1 MSAPT
6 STSLGPS
13 PPPARPIRLRE
24 SDLAAFARF
33 RVGPEL
39 LAQAQVQRVTDAEAR
54 EKYGITGNGDMAGT
68 VFPYRDPLTGV
79 RCTARLRRDN
89 PEIEDGKPKNKY
101 LCPYGDRHHLYFPP
115 GCAERVR
122 DSTVPIVLV
131 EAEKSALAL
140 TAWGERCGRKM
151 LPVAMGGC
159 WGWRGRIGKGAN
171 ANGECVD
178 EVGPL
183 PDLKA
188 ISSAGRDVYVLL
200 DTNCTSNSKVQQA
213 RAALVQ
219 FLKRQRAKAHV
230 LDLPPVS
237 GVNGPDDYIA
247 VQGDDAM
254 GLLFDAADAGVTNMI
269 GSDPTPKWPEPL
281 KPEAFHGLAGEI
293 VRALE
298 PYSEAD
304 PAALLVQLLVG
315 FGNLL
320 GRRPYYR
327 VEDDTHFSNEFLVLA
342 GPTSKAR
349 KGTSWTRIRK
359 LLEQADPTWATRL
372 MPGLSSGEGVVH
384 QVRDATGADPGE
396 PDKRLMVVEPEFASV
411 LATMARQGN
420 TLSPVLRQAW
430 DGGRLGNPT
439 KKASE
444 TCAEPHISTIGH
456 VTVEEL
462 RRSLDRT
469 ELANG
474 FANRFLFMCVRRSK
488 QLPDGACIP
497 DKLRDEF
504 AERLR
509 AAFKFARTVNQ
520 MSRDGKA
527 YELWHQVYGP
537 LSEGRAGLLGAVI
550 GRAEAHVLRL
560 SCLYALLDS
569 KSVVG
574 FDHLKA
580 ALTLW
585 KYAEDSAS
593 FIFGDA
599 TGDPVADTILKALR
613 TNPEGMNRT
622 QISELFARNLSK
634 TRIDNALAS
643 LQAQGTAHVT
653 REGADAGRPSEI
665 WLYGPTKKTN

>member
-1 MSAPT
+1 MFRK
-6 STSLGPS
+6 LGIP
-13 PPPARPIRLRE
+13 
-24 SDLAAFARF
+24 
-33 RVGPEL
+33 PEL
-39 LAQAQVQRVTDAEAR
+39 PERAGVERVTDAEAR
-54 EKYGITGNGDMAGT
+54 EKYGITGNGDMAGI

-140 TAWGERCGRKM
+140 TAWGERRGRKI

-159 WGWRGRIGKGAN
+159 WGWRGRIGKVAN
-171 ANGECVD
+171 ADGERVD

-183 PDLKA
+183 PELRTIVTASRK
-188 ISSAGRDVYVLL
+188 VYVLL
-200 DTNCTSNSKVQQA
+200 DTNCSTNPTVQRA
-213 RAALVQ
+213 RAALVH
-219 FLKRQRAKAHV
+219 FLKQQCAKAHV
-230 LDLPPVS
+230 LDLPPVG

-254 GLLFDAADAGVTNMI
+254 AVLFDAAQARATQMI
-269 GSDPTPKWPEPL
+269 EADLTPKWPEPL

-293 VRALE
+293 VRGIE

-327 VEDDTHFSNEFLVLA
+327 VEEDTHFSNEFLVLA
-342 GPTSKAR
+342 GATSKAR

-359 LLEQADPTWATRL
+359 LLEQADPTWATRH

-384 QVRDATGADPGE
+384 QVRDASGEDAGE
-396 PDKRLMVVEPEFASV
+396 PDKRLLVLEPEFASV

-430 DGGRLGNPT
+430 DGGRLGNLT
-439 KKASE
+439 KKSSE
-444 TCAEPHISTIGH
+444 SCAEPHISIIGH
-456 VTVEEL
+456 ITVEEL

-474 FANRFLFMCVRRSK
+474 FANRFLFMCVRRSR
-488 QLPDGACIP
+488 QLPDGGCIP

-520 MSRDGKA
+520 MSRDSKA

-537 LSEGRAGLLGAVI
+537 LSEGGAGLLGAVI

-569 KSVVG
+569 KPVVG
-574 FDHLKA
+574 FDPLKA

-599 TGDPVADTILKALR
+599 TGDPVADTILRALR
-613 TNPEGMNRT
+613 TNPLGISRT
-622 QISELFARNLSK
+622 QISELFSKNLSK
-634 TRIDNALAS
+634 ARIDSALAS
-643 LQAQGTAHVT
+643 LQAQGIAHVLRQET
-653 REGADAGRPSEI
+653 DAGRPSEI